1 MKIDRHGKA
10 KVLSQEDIQLLF
22 NEGLTTLRDRCLF
35 GICLFTACRINEACT
50 LRRTDVFDKK
60 RNVRPELIIRKGNTK
75 GKLATRTIPVNE
87 DLRTL
92 LSEYNPPTYQWFL
105 FPASLT
111 TGHIR
116 PDTASRILRKAFDRI
131 GIEGAS
137 THSFRRTALTQ
148 MSNNGVPLRII
159 QEVSGHKSLD
169 ILEKYLEVRPE
180 QVRGAIS
187 GLSILTPVNKSG
199 FLDTTVEADE
209 SQLSQEERLWRIS
222 LERVGVIGEK
232 QRECMQAMFQLKYPV
247 EPTEPPRS
255 PLQTLPTLYDLPN
268 ENLEEPGLSDEV
280 VV

>member
-10 KVLSQEDIQLLF
+10 KVLSQEEIQLLF

-35 GICLFTACRINEACT
+35 GICLYTACRINEACT
-50 LRRTDVFDKK
+50 LRRTDVFDNK

-116 PDTASRILRKAFDRI
+116 PDTASRILRKALERI

-159 QEVSGHKSLD
+159 QEISGHLSLD

-180 QVRGAIS
+180 QVLGAIS
-187 GLSILTPVNKSG
+187 GLSLLTPVKKSA
-199 FLDTTVEADE
+199 FIDTPVDSEKD
-209 SQLSQEERLWRIS
+209 SQN
-222 LERVGVIGEK
+222 
-232 QRECMQAMFQLKYPV
+232 
-247 EPTEPPRS
+247 S
-255 PLQTLPTLYDLPN
+255 PLDPRKP
-268 ENLEEPGLSDEV
+268 
-280 VV
+280 